1 MSSKLRRTVRY
12 TRRTIGYGL
21 LILLILA
28 ALAVSVANL
37 LLPFVEDNPVR
48 VKAWLS
54 EQIGQPVDYSRSQ
67 TEWTHRGPRVRL
79 TGLKVGKGAAMVEI
93 AQAELLVSVY
103 SGLLPNHPLT
113 ELKVR
118 NLHLSMVQQTDE
130 SWKLLGVPRQAD
142 SKQDALDVLSGFG
155 ELQIEDSEFRI
166 IPRARNPLLIPRVDL
181 RLRVKNK
188 RLNVGIR
195 AEAKRGD
202 TPLFAVIDFTRPDMS
217 GKLWLGGERLH
228 INQWLALFPD
238 IDVAAIQ
245 SETTLDVWADIE
257 KRRIMRA
264 HGKVKIEDL
273 NQIGDDLADAGKVN
287 HRLFDSII
295 GEWRWQRNDNGW
307 ISTIPEIKF
316 NSNNGG
322 SHAIRDVRISQQADR
337 WRAQASSI
345 AIQPL
350 VSLVTLDKK
359 LAAGSNL
366 SWLGQSGLRGQLQR
380 LTAHGE
386 SKNLKWHVSGISKSL
401 GFNAVANSPG
411 IEGLGGPFIADQD
424 GGVIRIDADKSV
436 LDWPVA
442 YGRRIDSQL
451 NGAVS
456 WWRSGP
462 AWEFGSHSLQW
473 QGDGLAL
480 DIDAQMRFAANSKAP
495 DLNLSAKLKP
505 FNFATAK
512 KFWLQHLMSKAS
524 MDWLNMALVK
534 GQVRDASVLV
544 AGNLADWPFAARTGR
559 FSAKATVLADTLK
572 FTEDWPAADN
582 AVLFADFNG
591 PGFSAIGH
599 TDFLGNRIELKP
611 SGIAQFSVSDL
622 IIDAHADS
630 DFARLMPVLQKT
642 PLKDVVGTTVT
653 GLKGK
658 GPVAADVRMLFPLA
672 KGMAFNQIGGS
683 INFKG
688 TDIRMPEW
696 NLGMQSVFGSS
707 RFDND
712 GFIAENLKGKMAKL
726 PVNLGLRVGS
736 GHVLSKIN
744 QVESEISGPFHT
756 DTLLAF
762 DPSLKDLKSI
772 LKGSSQWRF
781 GVTVPALRNSAAAPV
796 QLTAVSDLVG
806 TAISLPVPL
815 KKLPADSRQF
825 SLNTLLPLGQG
836 PVDIRVG
843 PDFRLLLNKPEKKPI
858 AAVALFGKQTQGAIP
873 SSGISVRGTTSEFDV
888 PGWISLA
895 KHAEGEGGLQSLDLI
910 VENFR
915 LASAD
920 FGEVRLQRVASSE
933 SMTIRAI
940 GSNLNGS
947 LSVPDK
953 SSEPITARFSTVHMM
968 PTNVGKNATAA
979 DTPLDLGNPAEI
991 PPIDLQITDLRV
1003 GKMLFGRVDLLTSP
1017 VSNGLLIKR
1026 LSTQSPLLT
1035 MAATGAWQGTAAQS
1049 GTAFNAQ
1056 LSSPDLG
1063 RFLDASGYVDVF
1075 DRGTA
1080 SAKLNGAWPGS
1091 PLDFSLRSLK
1101 GNLDFTIKNGQI
1113 PSIKAGG
1120 GRVLGLLSIAELKRR
1135 LTMDFSDFTGEGLGF
1150 NSIQGQ
1156 FQFAQGKATT
1166 QNTQIK
1172 APSADI
1178 SFSGST
1184 DLVLE
1189 QFDQTVVVQPNTGG
1203 FLPVIGAV
1211 AGGPIGAAA
1220 GLAAQA
1226 VLGKGLQKGITLK
1239 YRITGPWAKPDVQKL
1254 QDAGKKPVAEKP
1266 AEAISPPN

>member
-1 MSSKLRRTVRY
+1 MPSKLRRTFRY
-12 TRRTIGYGL
+12 TRRTISYGL

-37 LLPFVEDNPVR
+37 LLPFVEDNPER

-54 EQIGQPVDYSRSQ
+54 EQIGQPVDYSYSQ
-67 TEWTHRGPRVRL
+67 TEWTKRGPRVRL
-79 TGLKVGKGAAMVEI
+79 TGLKVGKGDAMVEI

-118 NLHLSMVQQTDE
+118 NLHLSMLQQTDE

-155 ELQIEDSEFRI
+155 ELQIEDSQFRI
-166 IPRARNPLLIPRVDL
+166 VPRARNPVLIPRVDL

-188 RLNVGIR
+188 RLSVGIR

-217 GKLWLGGERLH
+217 GKLWLGGKRLH
-228 INQWLALFPD
+228 VDQWLALFPD
-238 IDVAAIQ
+238 IKVAAIR
-245 SETTLDVWADIE
+245 SETRMDVWADIE
-257 KRRIMRA
+257 MRRIMRA
-264 HGKVKIEDL
+264 HGKLEIEDL
-273 NQIGDDLADAGKVN
+273 SRIGDAKTDGGQE
-287 HRLFDSII
+287 HRRLYDSIQ
-295 GEWRWQRNDNGW
+295 GEWRWQRSADGW
-307 ISTIPEIKF
+307 TTHIPEIIF
-316 NSNNGG
+316 SSNDEE
-322 SHAIRDVRISQQADR
+322 SHSVRDVRFSYRENR
-337 WRAQASSI
+337 WRAQAASI
-345 AIQPL
+345 DIQPL
-350 VSLVTLDKK
+350 FALATLDKK
-359 LAAGSNL
+359 RVADSSGWL
-366 SWLGQSGLRGQLQR
+366 SQSGISGQLQR
-380 LTAHGE
+380 LSAHGD
-386 SKNLKWHVSGISKSL
+386 SKNSKWHISGTSKAL
-401 GFNAVANSPG
+401 GFKPVANSPG
-411 IEGLGGPFIADQD
+411 IEGLNGSFIADQD
-424 GGVIRIDADKSV
+424 GGVIRLDAGRSI

-442 YGRRIDSQL
+442 YGRRIDSRL

-480 DIDAQMRFAANSKAP
+480 DIDAQMRFAPDAKAP
-495 DLNLSAKLKP
+495 DLNLSAKLRP
-505 FNFATAK
+505 FDFATAK
-512 KFWLQHLMSKAS
+512 KFWIRHLMSKAS

-544 AGNLADWPFAARTGR
+544 AGNLADWPFADRTGR
-559 FSAKATVLADTLK
+559 FNAKATVLADTLK

-611 SGIAQFSVSDL
+611 SGIAQFSASDL
-622 IIDAHADS
+622 IIDAHVDS
-630 DFARLMPVLQKT
+630 DFARLMPVLRKT

-653 GLKGK
+653 GLQGK

-672 KGMAFNQIGGS
+672 RGMAFNQIGGS
-683 INFKG
+683 VNFKG

-696 NLGMQSVFGSS
+696 NLGIQSLVGGS

-712 GFIAENLKGKMAKL
+712 GYSAENLKGKMAKL
-726 PVNLGLRVGS
+726 PVNLDLRVGS
-736 GHVLSKIN
+736 GHVLNKTN

-772 LKGSSQWRF
+772 LNGSSQWRF

-825 SLNTLLPLGQG
+825 SLNTLLPLGNG
-836 PVDIRVG
+836 PVDIRIG

-910 VENFR
+910 VESFR

-953 SSEPITARFSTVHMM
+953 SVEPITARFSTMHMM
-968 PTNVGKNATAA
+968 PAKVGKNATAA
-979 DTPLDLGNPAEI
+979 NAPLDLGNPAEI
-991 PPIDLQITDLRV
+991 PPIDLQITDLQV
-1003 GKMLFGRVDLLTSP
+1003 GKMQFGRVELLTSP

-1026 LSTQSPLLT
+1026 LSAQSPLLT
-1035 MAATGAWQGTAAQS
+1035 LAATGAWQGTAAQS
-1049 GTAFNAQ
+1049 GTAINAQ

-1172 APSADI
+1172 APSANI

-1254 QDAGKKPVAEKP
+1254 QDTGKRPTPEKP
-1266 AEAISPPN
+1266 AEAVSPPN